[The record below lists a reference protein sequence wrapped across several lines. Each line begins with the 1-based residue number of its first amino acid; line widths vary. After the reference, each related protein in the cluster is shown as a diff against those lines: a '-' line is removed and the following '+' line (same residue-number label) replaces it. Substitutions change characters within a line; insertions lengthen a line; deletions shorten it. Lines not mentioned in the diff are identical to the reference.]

1 MNLADLELLILD
13 RLLEAQVCMKALR
26 VTGVR
31 PGLPST
37 FWPETETNESER
49 WQVVKEQLIEGIKT
63 DDPLKPRRTP
73 PPAAAITR
81 MEETWEWLAGID
93 NENARKAVA
102 IKVFAWVH
110 KVSTSTLARN
120 MRINRVT
127 LNRRYN
133 AGMEELM
140 ARFCKTSVFPEPADE
155 DLVHQF
161 RPNQAIRSGNIAASA
176 A

>member
-1 MNLADLELLILD
+1 MTLAELESLILD

-49 WQVVKEQLIEGIKT
+49 WHVVKDQIISGIKT
-63 DDPLKPRRTP
+63 DDPLKPRRAP
-73 PPAAAITR
+73 PPAAAISR
-81 MEETWEWLAGID
+81 MEETWGWLAGIR
-93 NENARKAVA
+93 NENSRKAVA

-110 KVSTSTLARN
+110 KESTSTLARN
-120 MRINRVT
+120 MGINRVT

-140 ARFCKTSVFPEPADE
+140 ARFCKTSVLPDPADE
-155 DLVHQF
+155 DLVHHF
-161 RPNQAIRSGNIAASA
+161 RPNQAMSNRNIAASA